1 MTDKLER
8 YKKVDYPLPNEMLIW
23 PLYGAGLENLGEDDK
38 PITVPVPQY
47 GPDELLVRHDA
58 VGLCFS
64 DMKII
69 RLGPDHPRILGR
81 DMQKNPVIMGH
92 EVALT
97 VVGVGENLKDQ
108 YKVGDR
114 FVIQADIYYEGKNL
128 AYGYLIDGGL
138 AQYNVVGKE
147 ILAGDD
153 GCYLIPLKDETGYA
167 EAGLTEP
174 WACVERAYSVEY
186 RRGLKPDGI
195 AWFVGGKGEYTVS
208 RGLDHKGHPRKIV
221 TSAVPAPFRDY
232 LREKAQRLGI
242 EFVEWDELDYEQALA
257 ETEGR
262 GFDDIVV
269 LEANAD
275 AIEHASEHLARG
287 GILAIVAD
295 EPLSRPVT
303 IDIGR
308 IHYDHRTYVG
318 AGGSDVAQAYY
329 TEIRCKLKP
338 EGIAWFVG
346 AGGPMG
352 RMHVQR
358 ALESPQKPRRILATD
373 ISTTRLSDLGE
384 TFGPEA
390 EAHGVELVCLNP
402 AELEPEEYRARLS
415 SLSEGRGFDDIVML
429 APVPALTSEASGYL
443 APGGVLNVFAGLGR
457 GTGAQVD
464 LTIVY
469 SAQQA
474 RIIGSTASTI
484 DDLKSMLH
492 KTETGELSPNRS
504 VAAIAGL
511 NGAKEGIVAMRDT
524 VYPGKIVVFPQ
535 LTDLELTAL
544 PDLKDVLPG
553 VYAKLKN
560 GREWTPEAEEEL
572 LREKLKI

>member
-8 YKKVDYPLPNEMLIW
+8 YKKVDYPLPKEMLIW
-23 PLYGAGLENLGEDDK
+23 PLYGAGLENLGQDDK
-38 PITVPVPQY
+38 PIKVPVPQY

-92 EVALT
+92 EVAMT
-97 VVGVGENLKDQ
+97 VVGVGENLKEQ
-108 YKVGDR
+108 YKIGDR
-114 FVIQADIYYEGKNL
+114 FVIQADIYYGGKNL

-138 AQYNVVGKE
+138 SQYNVVGKE

-153 GCYLIPLKDETGYA
+153 GCYLLPLKDATGYA

-174 WACVERAYSVEY
+174 WACVERSYSLEY
-186 RRGLKPDGI
+186 RQGLKPDGV
-195 AWFVGGKGEYTVS
+195 AWFVGGTGEYTVS
-208 RGLDHKGHPRKIV
+208 RGLDEKGHPRKIV
-221 TSAVPAPFRDY
+221 TSDAPAPFRDY
-232 LREKAQRLGI
+232 LRDKAAGLGI
-242 EFVEWDELDYEQALA
+242 EFVELEGLDYEKALA

-262 GFDDIVV
+262 GFDDIIV

-275 AIEHASEHLARG
+275 AIEKVAENLAKR

-295 EPLSRPVT
+295 EPLSRPVNV
-303 IDIGR
+303 DIGR

-318 AGGSDVAQAYY
+318 AGGTDVARAYD
-329 TEIRCKLKP
+329 TEIRSTLKAD
-338 EGIAWFVG
+338 GMAWFVG

-358 ALESPQKPRRILATD
+358 ALESSQKPRRILATD
-373 ISTTRLSDLGE
+373 ISATRLSDLEE

-402 AELEPEEYRARLS
+402 TELEAEEYHERLS
-415 SLSEGRGFDDIVML
+415 SLSAGRGFDDIVML
-429 APVPALTSEASGYL
+429 APVPALTSQASAYL
-443 APGGVLNVFAGLGR
+443 APGGVLSVFAGLAR

-469 SAQQA
+469 SPQQA

-484 DDLKSMLH
+484 DDLKGMLR
-492 KTETGELSPNRS
+492 KTESGELSPNRS

-511 NGAKEGIVAMRDT
+511 SGAKDGIVAMRDT

-535 LTDLELTAL
+535 IADLELTAL

-560 GREWTPEAEEEL
+560 GREWTHEAEEEL
-572 LREKLKI
+572 LREKLDI